1 MQLITSY
8 VQVLEMFKGC
18 VIGELVKLA
27 STLHG
32 LSWGELRLLLLV
44 TDLEALRQ
52 SFRLSL
58 LGLLVLM
65 ESAVELLP
73 HVDSFG
79 VS

>member
-32 LSWGELRLLLLV
+32 LSWGELRLLLV